1 MWNLHG
7 HLTPPIVQ
15 QNETQVTPSN
25 SPLPYVTDQRAL
37 ESLCHTLRQSPRLA
51 LDTEFVGEDTFVPRL
66 ELIQVATA
74 TTAAVIDFPAVQAG
88 GSLDVFWELIC
99 DAKIEKIVHAG
110 RQDLDLFAIHAGQ
123 IPKPFFDT
131 QIAAAMVGYGA
142 QVAYANL
149 VQRLH
154 GTKLAKA
161 HTFTNWSARP
171 LSDDQIAYALE
182 DVEFLLSIHTHLQN
196 RLNTL
201 GRSEWVSEE
210 FARLETAIGEK
221 SREPQERYQR
231 IRGWDTL
238 KPKGAAVLREV
249 AVWREAEARRR
260 NVPRG
265 RVMRDEVLLQLARHP
280 PKSVNDL
287 RGLRGVHSSDVDR
300 HGGQI
305 LATITS
311 ALALPPSAWPEVPR
325 ERKPDPE
332 STGILELLQA
342 VLKARAAEE
351 GIAPT
356 MLATSADLQTLV
368 DAKQSRTTLDVP
380 ILRGWRR
387 QLAGDLLL
395 QVLDGA
401 VTITVDRTSG
411 ALRMTQGRPG
421 ANEPSSDPPCL
432 TTTSS

>member
-1 MWNLHG
+1 MTT
-7 HLTPPIVQ
+7 TPPM
-15 QNETQVTPSN
+15 
-25 SPLPYVTDQRAL
+25 LYVTDQSAL
-37 ESLCHTLRQSPRLA
+37 ETLCQTLRQSPRLA

-74 TTAAVIDFPAVQAG
+74 STAAVIDFPAVQAN

-110 RQDLDLFAIHAGQ
+110 RQDLDLFATHAGQ

-142 QVAYANL
+142 QVAYAGL

-182 DVEFLLSIHTHLQN
+182 DVEFLLSIHTHLQD
-196 RLNTL
+196 RLSSL
-201 GRSEWVSEE
+201 GRLEWVGEE
-210 FARLETAIGEK
+210 FARLETAVGEK

-238 KPKGAAVLREV
+238 KPKGAAVLREL
-249 AVWREAEARRR
+249 AAWREAEARRR

-280 PKSVNDL
+280 PKSVSEL
-287 RGLRGVHSSDVDR
+287 RGLRGVHSSEVDR
-300 HGGQI
+300 HGEQL

-311 ALALPPSAWPEVPR
+311 ALALPASAWPEVPR

-332 STGILELLQA
+332 STGIVELLQA

-356 MLATSADLQTLV
+356 MLATSSDLQALV
-368 DAKQSRTTLDVP
+368 EAKQNRATLDVP

-411 ALRMTQGRPG
+411 ALRMIQDHASNA
-421 ANEPSSDPPCL
+421 AN
-432 TTTSS
+432 

>member
-1 MWNLHG
+1 MSSLHG
-7 HLTPPIVQ
+7 HQTPRIVQ
-15 QNETQVTPSN
+15 QNEPQVTPFN
-25 SPLPYVTDQRAL
+25 LPLPYVTDQRAL
-37 ESLCHTLRQSPRLA
+37 EALCHTLRQSPRLA
-51 LDTEFVGEDTFVPRL
+51 LDTEFVGEDTFIPRL

-74 TTAAVIDFPAVQAG
+74 TTAAVIDFPAVQAS
-88 GSLDVFWELIC
+88 GSLDIFWELIC
-99 DAKIEKIVHAG
+99 DVKIEKIVHAG

-142 QVAYANL
+142 QIAYANL

-182 DVEFLLSIHTHLQN
+182 DVEFLLSIHTYLQD
-196 RLNTL
+196 RLSTL
-201 GRSEWVSEE
+201 GRLEWVSEE
-210 FARLETAIGEK
+210 FARLETAVGEK

-238 KPKGAAVLREV
+238 KPKGAAVLREL
-249 AVWREAEARRR
+249 AAWREAEARRR

-280 PKSVNDL
+280 PKSVIEL
-287 RGLRGVHSSDVDR
+287 RGLRGLHSSEVDR
-300 HGGQI
+300 HGGQL

-311 ALALPPSAWPEVPR
+311 ALALPPSAWPEVPS

-332 STGILELLQA
+332 STGIVELLQA

-368 DAKQSRTTLDVP
+368 EARQNLTDLDLP
-380 ILRGWRR
+380 ILHGWRR
-387 QLAGDLLL
+387 KLAGELLL

-401 VTITVDRTSG
+401 VTVTVDRTSG
-411 ALRMTQGRPG
+411 ALRMIQGRPSN
-421 ANEPSSDPPCL
+421 ASN
-432 TTTSS
+432 

>member
-1 MWNLHG
+1 M
-7 HLTPPIVQ
+7 TPHVP
-15 QNETQVTPSN
+15 P
-25 SPLPYVTDQRAL
+25 PYVTDQPGL
-37 ESLCHTLRQSPRLA
+37 EFLCHTLRQSPRLA
-51 LDTEFVGEDTFVPRL
+51 LDTEFVGEDTFIPRL

-74 TTAAVIDFPAVQAG
+74 TTAAVIDFPAVQAN

-99 DAKIEKIVHAG
+99 DAKIEKVVHAG
-110 RQDLDLFAIHAGQ
+110 RQDLDLFALHAGQ

-154 GTKLAKA
+154 GTKLEKA

-182 DVEFLLSIHTHLQN
+182 DVEFLLPIHTHLRD
-196 RLNTL
+196 RLKAL
-201 GRSEWVSEE
+201 GRLEWVSEE
-210 FARLETAIGEK
+210 FARLETAVGEK
-221 SREPQERYQR
+221 SREPHERYQR

-238 KPKGAAVLREV
+238 KPKGAAVLREL

-287 RGLRGVHSSDVDR
+287 RGLRGIHSSEIDR
-300 HGGQI
+300 QGGQI
-305 LATITS
+305 LASITS
-311 ALALPPSAWPEVPR
+311 ALALPPSAWPKVPS

-332 STGILELLQA
+332 STGIVELLQA

-368 DAKQSRTTLDVP
+368 ETRQNRTSLNIP
-380 ILRGWRR
+380 ILHGWRR
-387 QLAGDLLL
+387 QLVGDLLL
-395 QVLDGA
+395 QVLDGD
-401 VTITVDRTSG
+401 VTVSVDRTSS
-411 ALRMTQGRPG
+411 ALRMTKGLSSNIPG
-421 ANEPSSDPPCL
+421 
-432 TTTSS
+432 

>member
-1 MWNLHG
+1 MWSLRDPRTI
-7 HLTPPIVQ
+7 LTIQP
-15 QNETQVTPSN
+15 NERPVTPK
-25 SPLPYVTDQRAL
+25 PPMQYVTDQSAL
-37 ESLCHTLRQSPRLA
+37 ETLCQTLRQSSRLA

-74 TTAAVIDFPAVQAG
+74 STAAVIDFPAVQAS
-88 GSLDVFWELIC
+88 GSLDAFWELIC
-99 DAKIEKIVHAG
+99 DTKIEKIVHAG
-110 RQDLDLFAIHAGQ
+110 RQDLDLFATHAGQ
-123 IPKPFFDT
+123 VPKPFFDT

-171 LSDDQIAYALE
+171 LSDDQISYALE
-182 DVEFLLSIHTHLQN
+182 DVEFLLSIHTHLQD
-196 RLNTL
+196 RLSSL
-201 GRSEWVSEE
+201 GRLEWVGEE
-210 FARLETAIGEK
+210 FARLETAVGEK

-238 KPKGAAVLREV
+238 KPKGAAVLREL
-249 AVWREAEARRR
+249 AAWREAEARRR

-280 PKSVNDL
+280 PKSVSEL
-287 RGLRGVHSSDVDR
+287 RGLRGVHSSEVDR
-300 HGGQI
+300 HGEQLLG
-305 LATITS
+305 TITS
-311 ALALPPSAWPEVPR
+311 ALALPPTAWPEIPR

-332 STGILELLQA
+332 STGIVELLQA

-356 MLATSADLQTLV
+356 MLATSSDLQTLV
-368 DAKQSRTTLDVP
+368 EAKQNRATLDVP

-395 QVLDGA
+395 KVLDGA

-411 ALRMTQGRPG
+411 ALRMAQEDLSK
-421 ANEPSSDPPCL
+421 AAS
-432 TTTSS
+432 

>member
-1 MWNLHG
+1 
-7 HLTPPIVQ
+7 
-15 QNETQVTPSN
+15 
-25 SPLPYVTDQRAL
+25 
-37 ESLCHTLRQSPRLA
+37 
-51 LDTEFVGEDTFVPRL
+51 LDTEFVGEDTFIPRL

-74 TTAAVIDFPAVQAG
+74 ATTAVIDFPAVQAS

-171 LSDDQIAYALE
+171 LSVDQIAYALE
-182 DVEFLLSIHTHLQN
+182 DVEFLLSIHTHLQD

-201 GRSEWVSEE
+201 GRLEWASEE
-210 FARLETAIGEK
+210 FARLEAAVGEK

-238 KPKGAAVLREV
+238 KPKGAAVLREL
-249 AVWREAEARRR
+249 AAWREAEARRR

-280 PKSVNDL
+280 PKSVNEL
-287 RGLRGVHSSDVDR
+287 RGLRGVHSSEVDR
-300 HGGQI
+300 QGGQL

-311 ALALPPSAWPEVPR
+311 ALALPPSAWPEVPC

-332 STGILELLQA
+332 STGVVELLQA

-356 MLATSADLQTLV
+356 MPATSADLQTLV
-368 DAKQSRTTLDVP
+368 EAKQNRTARDLP

-401 VTITVDRTSG
+401 VTVTVDRTSG
-411 ALRMTQGRPG
+411 ALRMT
-421 ANEPSSDPPCL
+421 
-432 TTTSS
+432 

>member
-1 MWNLHG
+1 
-7 HLTPPIVQ
+7 
-15 QNETQVTPSN
+15 
-25 SPLPYVTDQRAL
+25 VTDQPAL

-51 LDTEFVGEDTFVPRL
+51 LDTEFVGEDTFIPRL

-182 DVEFLLSIHTHLQN
+182 DVEFLLSIHTHLRD
-196 RLNTL
+196 RLSTL
-201 GRSEWVSEE
+201 GRLEWVSEE
-210 FARLETAIGEK
+210 FARLETAVGEK

-231 IRGWDTL
+231 IRGWDSL
-238 KPKGAAVLREV
+238 KPKGAAVLREL

-287 RGLRGVHSSDVDR
+287 RGLRGVHASEVDR
-300 HGGQI
+300 HGGQL

-311 ALALPPSAWPEVPR
+311 ALALPPSAWPAVPC

-332 STGILELLQA
+332 STGIVELLQA

-368 DAKQSRTTLDVP
+368 DAKQNRTALDVP

-387 QLAGDLLL
+387 QVVGDLLL
-395 QVLDGA
+395 RVLDGA
-401 VTITVDRTSG
+401 VTITVDRISG
-411 ALRMTQGRPG
+411 ALRMI
-421 ANEPSSDPPCL
+421 
-432 TTTSS
+432 

>member
-1 MWNLHG
+1 MSSLHG
-7 HLTPPIVQ
+7 HRTPPTAR
-15 QNETQVTPSN
+15 QNEIDVTSPK
-25 SPLPYVTDQRAL
+25 SPLLYVTDQAAL
-37 ESLCHTLRQSPRLA
+37 ESLCHELRHSARLA
-51 LDTEFVGEDTFVPRL
+51 LDTEFVGEETFIPRL

-74 TTAAVIDFPAVQAG
+74 TTAAVIDFPAVQAS
-88 GSLDVFWELIC
+88 GSLDALWELIC
-99 DAKIEKIVHAG
+99 DVKIEKIVHAG
-110 RQDLDLFAIHAGQ
+110 RQDLDLFAIHAGE

-149 VQRLH
+149 VHRLH
-154 GTKLAKA
+154 GMKLAKA

-182 DVEFLLSIHTHLQN
+182 DVEFLLSIHTHLQD
-196 RLNTL
+196 RLRTL
-201 GRSEWVSEE
+201 GRSEWITEE

-238 KPKGAAVLREV
+238 KPKGAAVLREL
-249 AVWREAEARRR
+249 AVWREVEARRR

-280 PKSVNDL
+280 PQSLKEFK
-287 RGLRGVHSSDVDR
+287 GLRGVHSSEVER
-300 HGGQI
+300 HGEQL
-305 LATITS
+305 LAIMTT
-311 ALALPPSAWPEVPR
+311 ALALPPSAWPKVPC
-325 ERKPDPE
+325 ERKPDPD
-332 STGILELLQA
+332 STGIVELLQA
-342 VLKARAAEE
+342 VLRARAAEK

-356 MLATSADLQTLV
+356 MVATSADLQTLV
-368 DAKQSRTTLDVP
+368 EAKHDRTALDLP

-395 QVLDGA
+395 DVLDGA

-411 ALRMTQGRPG
+411 ALRMTQGGSHTPFTHV
-421 ANEPSSDPPCL
+421 PSF
-432 TTTSS
+432 TSST

>member
-1 MWNLHG
+1 MSSLHG
-7 HLTPPIVQ
+7 HQTPLIVQ
-15 QNETQVTPSN
+15 QNEPQVTPFN
-25 SPLPYVTDQRAL
+25 LPLPYVTDQRAL
-37 ESLCHTLRQSPRLA
+37 EALCHTLRQSPRLA
-51 LDTEFVGEDTFVPRL
+51 LDTEFVGEDTFIPRL

-74 TTAAVIDFPAVQAG
+74 TTAAVIDFPAVQAS
-88 GSLDVFWELIC
+88 GSLDIFWELIC
-99 DAKIEKIVHAG
+99 DVKIEKIVHAG

-142 QVAYANL
+142 QIAYANL

-182 DVEFLLSIHTHLQN
+182 DVEFLLSIHTYLQD
-196 RLNTL
+196 RLSTL
-201 GRSEWVSEE
+201 GRLEWVSEE
-210 FARLETAIGEK
+210 FARLETAVGEK

-238 KPKGAAVLREV
+238 KPKGAAVLREL
-249 AVWREAEARRR
+249 AAWREAEARRR

-280 PKSVNDL
+280 PKSVIEL
-287 RGLRGVHSSDVDR
+287 RGLRGLHSSEVDR
-300 HGGQI
+300 HGGQL

-311 ALALPPSAWPEVPR
+311 ALALPPSAWPEVPS

-332 STGILELLQA
+332 STGIVELLQA

-368 DAKQSRTTLDVP
+368 EARQNLTDLDLP
-380 ILRGWRR
+380 ILHGWRR
-387 QLAGDLLL
+387 KLAGELLL

-401 VTITVDRTSG
+401 VTVTVDRISG
-411 ALRMTQGRPG
+411 ALRMIQGRPSN
-421 ANEPSSDPPCL
+421 ASS
-432 TTTSS
+432 

>member
-1 MWNLHG
+1 MSSLHG
-7 HLTPPIVQ
+7 HQTPPTGQ
-15 QNETQVTPSN
+15 QNEIQVTPPN
-25 SPLPYVTDQRAL
+25 PPLPYVTDQRAL

-51 LDTEFVGEDTFVPRL
+51 LDTEFVGEDTFIPRL

-74 TTAAVIDFPAVQAG
+74 ATAAVIDFPAVQAS

-99 DAKIEKIVHAG
+99 NAKIEKIVHAG

-154 GTKLAKA
+154 GKKLAKA

-182 DVEFLLSIHTHLQN
+182 DVEFLLSIHTHLQD
-196 RLNTL
+196 RLSTL
-201 GRSEWVSEE
+201 GRLEWVSEE
-210 FARLETAIGEK
+210 FARLETAVGEK

-238 KPKGAAVLREV
+238 KPKGAAVLREL
-249 AVWREAEARRR
+249 AAWREAEARRR

-280 PKSVNDL
+280 PKSVNEL
-287 RGLRGVHSSDVDR
+287 RGLRGVHSSEVDR
-300 HGGQI
+300 QGEQL

-332 STGILELLQA
+332 STGIVELLQA

-356 MLATSADLQTLV
+356 MLATSSDLQTLV
-368 DAKQSRTTLDVP
+368 EAKQNRTALDVP

-395 QVLDGA
+395 QVLDGGVA
-401 VTITVDRTSG
+401 ISVDRTSG
-411 ALRMTQGRPG
+411 VLRMTTGSTSK
-421 ANEPSSDPPCL
+421 ASS
-432 TTTSS
+432 

>member
-1 MWNLHG
+1 
-7 HLTPPIVQ
+7 
-15 QNETQVTPSN
+15 
-25 SPLPYVTDQRAL
+25 VTDQRAL
-37 ESLCHTLRQSPRLA
+37 EALCHTLRQSPRLA
-51 LDTEFVGEDTFVPRL
+51 LDTEFVGEDTFIPRL

-74 TTAAVIDFPAVQAG
+74 TTAAVIDFPAVQAS
-88 GSLDVFWELIC
+88 GSLDIFWELIC
-99 DAKIEKIVHAG
+99 DVKIEKIVHAG

-142 QVAYANL
+142 QIAYANL

-182 DVEFLLSIHTHLQN
+182 DVEFLLSIHTYLQD
-196 RLNTL
+196 RLSTL
-201 GRSEWVSEE
+201 GRLEWVSEE
-210 FARLETAIGEK
+210 FARLETAVGEK

-238 KPKGAAVLREV
+238 KPKGAAVLREL
-249 AVWREAEARRR
+249 AAWREAEARRR

-280 PKSVNDL
+280 PKSVIEL
-287 RGLRGVHSSDVDR
+287 RGLRGLHSSEVDR
-300 HGGQI
+300 HGGQL

-311 ALALPPSAWPEVPR
+311 ALALQPSAWPEVPS

-332 STGILELLQA
+332 STGIVELLQA

-368 DAKQSRTTLDVP
+368 EARQNLTDLDLP
-380 ILRGWRR
+380 ILHGWRR
-387 QLAGDLLL
+387 KLAGELLL

-401 VTITVDRTSG
+401 VTVTVDRTSG
-411 ALRMTQGRPG
+411 ALRMIQGRPSN
-421 ANEPSSDPPCL
+421 ASS
-432 TTTSS
+432 

>member
-1 MWNLHG
+1 MSSRHG
-7 HLTPPIVQ
+7 RRTPPT
-15 QNETQVTPSN
+15 TQPSERPVTPN
-25 SPLPYVTDQRAL
+25 SPMQYVTDQSAL
-37 ESLCHTLRQSPRLA
+37 DALCLVLRQSPRLA
-51 LDTEFVGEDTFVPRL
+51 LDTEFVGEDTFIPRL

-74 TTAAVIDFPAVQAG
+74 ATAAVIDFPAVQAS
-88 GSLDVFWELIC
+88 GSLDAFWELVC
-99 DAKIEKIVHAG
+99 DPKIEKIVHAG
-110 RQDLDLFAIHAGQ
+110 RQDLDLFATHAGQ

-154 GTKLAKA
+154 GTKLEKA

-182 DVEFLLSIHTHLQN
+182 DVEFLLPIHTHLLD
-196 RLNTL
+196 RLNSL
-201 GRSEWVSEE
+201 GRAEWVSEE
-210 FARLETAIGEK
+210 FARLESAVGEK

-238 KPKGAAVLREV
+238 KPKGAVVLREL
-249 AVWREAEARRR
+249 AAWREAEARRR

-280 PKSVNDL
+280 PKSVHEF
-287 RGLRGVHSSDVDR
+287 RGLRGVHSSEVDR
-300 HGGQI
+300 HGEQLLG
-305 LATITS
+305 TITS

-332 STGILELLQA
+332 STGIVELLQA

-368 DAKQSRTTLDVP
+368 EAKQNRATLDVP

-387 QLAGDLLL
+387 QLVGDLLL

-411 ALRMTQGRPG
+411 ALRMMPG
-421 ANEPSSDPPCL
+421 LP
-432 TTTSS
+432 

>member
-1 MWNLHG
+1 M
-7 HLTPPIVQ
+7 Q
-15 QNETQVTPSN
+15 
-25 SPLPYVTDQRAL
+25 YVTDQRAL
-37 ESLCHTLRQSPRLA
+37 ETLCLTLRQSSRLA
-51 LDTEFVGEDTFVPRL
+51 LDTEFVGEDTFIPRL

-74 TTAAVIDFPAVQAG
+74 TTAAVIDFPAVQAN
-88 GSLDVFWELIC
+88 GSLDVLWELIC
-99 DAKIEKIVHAG
+99 DPKIEKIVHAG
-110 RQDLDLFAIHAGQ
+110 RQDLDLFATHAGQ

-154 GTKLAKA
+154 GTKLEKA

-182 DVEFLLSIHTHLQN
+182 DVEFLLSIHTHLQD
-196 RLNTL
+196 RLSSL
-201 GRSEWVSEE
+201 GRLEWVSEE
-210 FARLETAIGEK
+210 FARLETAVGEK

-238 KPKGAAVLREV
+238 KPKGAAVLREL
-249 AVWREAEARRR
+249 AAWREAEARRR

-280 PKSVNDL
+280 PKSVHEL
-287 RGLRGVHSSDVDR
+287 RGLRGVHSSEVDR
-300 HGGQI
+300 HGEQ
-305 LATITS
+305 LLSTMTS
-311 ALALPPSAWPEVPR
+311 AQALPPSSWPEVPR

-332 STGILELLQA
+332 STGIVELLQA
-342 VLKARAAEE
+342 VLRARAAEE
-351 GIAPT
+351 GISPT
-356 MLATSADLQTLV
+356 MLATSSDLQTLV
-368 DAKQSRTTLDVP
+368 EAKQNRATLDVP

-387 QLAGDLLL
+387 QLVGDLLL

-411 ALRMTQGRPG
+411 ALRMIPG
-421 ANEPSSDPPCL
+421 QS
-432 TTTSS
+432 

>member
-1 MWNLHG
+1 MSSRQG
-7 HLTPPIVQ
+7 RQTPPITQ
-15 QNETQVTPSN
+15 QSETRVTPN
-25 SPLPYVTDQRAL
+25 SPMQYVTDQRAL
-37 ESLCHTLRQSPRLA
+37 EALCLTLRQSPRLA
-51 LDTEFVGEDTFVPRL
+51 LDTEFVGEDTFIPRL

-74 TTAAVIDFPAVQAG
+74 TTAAVIDFPAVQAS
-88 GSLDVFWELIC
+88 GSLDAFWELIC

-110 RQDLDLFAIHAGQ
+110 RQDLDLFATHAGQ

-154 GTKLAKA
+154 GTKLEKA

-182 DVEFLLSIHTHLQN
+182 DVEFLLSIHTHLQD
-196 RLNTL
+196 RLSTL
-201 GRSEWVSEE
+201 GRLEWVSEE
-210 FARLETAIGEK
+210 FARLETAVGEK

-238 KPKGAAVLREV
+238 KPKGAAVLREL
-249 AVWREAEARRR
+249 AAWREGEARRR

-280 PKSVNDL
+280 PKSVHEL
-287 RGLRGVHSSDVDR
+287 RGLRGVHSSEVDR
-300 HGGQI
+300 QGEQ
-305 LATITS
+305 LLVTITS

-332 STGILELLQA
+332 STGIVELLQA

-356 MLATSADLQTLV
+356 MLATSSDLQMLV
-368 DAKQSRTTLDVP
+368 EAKQNRTVLDVP

-387 QLAGDLLL
+387 RLAGDLLL

-411 ALRMTQGRPG
+411 ALRMTTG
-421 ANEPSSDPPCL
+421 SSSKA
-432 TTTSS
+432 SS

>member
-1 MWNLHG
+1 
-7 HLTPPIVQ
+7 
-15 QNETQVTPSN
+15 
-25 SPLPYVTDQRAL
+25 VTDQRAL
-37 ESLCHTLRQSPRLA
+37 EALCHTLRQSPRLA
-51 LDTEFVGEDTFVPRL
+51 LDTEFVGEDTFIPRL

-99 DAKIEKIVHAG
+99 DGKIEKIVHAG

-196 RLNTL
+196 RLSTL

-221 SREPQERYQR
+221 GREPQERYQR

-238 KPKGAAVLREV
+238 KPKGAAVLREL

-300 HGGQI
+300 HGAQI
-305 LATITS
+305 LASLTS
-311 ALALPPSAWPEVPR
+311 ALALPQSAWPEVPS

-332 STGILELLQA
+332 STGIVELLQA

-368 DAKQSRTTLDVP
+368 DTKQSRAALDVP

-387 QLAGDLLL
+387 QLAGELLL

-411 ALRMTQGRPG
+411 ALRMTQGRPSLPQ
-421 ANEPSSDPPCL
+421 ANEPSQILPA
-432 TTTSS
+432 

>member
-1 MWNLHG
+1 MSSLHG
-7 HLTPPIVQ
+7 HRTPPTAR
-15 QNETQVTPSN
+15 QNEIHVTSPR
-25 SPLPYVTDQRAL
+25 SPLLYVTDQPAL
-37 ESLCHTLRQSPRLA
+37 ESLCHELRHSARLA
-51 LDTEFVGEDTFVPRL
+51 LDTEFVGEETFIPRL

-74 TTAAVIDFPAVQAG
+74 TTAAVIDFPAVQAS
-88 GSLDVFWELIC
+88 GSLDVLWELIC
-99 DAKIEKIVHAG
+99 DVKIEKIVHAG
-110 RQDLDLFAIHAGQ
+110 RQDLDLFAIHTGQ

-149 VQRLH
+149 VHRLQ
-154 GTKLAKA
+154 GLKLAKA

-182 DVEFLLSIHTHLQN
+182 DVEFLLSIHTHLQD
-196 RLNTL
+196 RLRTL
-201 GRSEWVSEE
+201 GRSEWITEE

-238 KPKGAAVLREV
+238 KPKGAAVLREL
-249 AVWREAEARRR
+249 AVWREVEARRR

-280 PKSVNDL
+280 PRSLKEFK
-287 RGLRGVHSSDVDR
+287 GLRGVHSSEVER
-300 HGGQI
+300 HGEQL
-305 LATITS
+305 LAIMTT
-311 ALALPPSAWPEVPR
+311 ALALPPSVWPKVPC
-325 ERKPDPE
+325 ERKPDPD
-332 STGILELLQA
+332 STGIVELLQA
-342 VLKARAAEE
+342 VLRARAAEK

-356 MLATSADLQTLV
+356 MVATSADLQTLV
-368 DAKQSRTTLDVP
+368 EAKHDRTALDLP

-395 QVLDGA
+395 DVLDGA

-411 ALRMTQGRPG
+411 ALRMTQGG
-421 ANEPSSDPPCL
+421 AHTPLTHVPSF
-432 TTTSS
+432 TSST

>member
-1 MWNLHG
+1 MSSLPG
-7 HLTPPIVQ
+7 HRTPSTVQ
-15 QNETQVTPSN
+15 QSETRVTPNPS
-25 SPLPYVTDQRAL
+25 LPYVTDQHAL

-51 LDTEFVGEDTFVPRL
+51 LDTEFVGEDTFIPRL

-110 RQDLDLFAIHAGQ
+110 RQDLDLFAVHAGQ

-131 QIAAAMVGYGA
+131 QIAAAMLGYGA

-182 DVEFLLSIHTHLQN
+182 DVEFLLSIHTHLLD
-196 RLNTL
+196 RLTTL
-201 GRSEWVSEE
+201 GRLEWVSEE
-210 FARLETAIGEK
+210 FARLETAVGEK
-221 SREPQERYQR
+221 GREPQERYQR

-238 KPKGAAVLREV
+238 KPKGAAVLRKL
-249 AVWREAEARRR
+249 AAWREAEARRR

-265 RVMRDEVLLQLARHP
+265 RVVRDEVLLQLARHP
-280 PKSVNDL
+280 PKSVHEL
-287 RGLRGVHSSDVDR
+287 RGLRGVHSSEVER
-300 HGGQI
+300 HGEQL
-305 LATITS
+305 LATITA

-332 STGILELLQA
+332 STGIVELLQA

-356 MLATSADLQTLV
+356 MLATSADLQTLLE
-368 DAKQSRTTLDVP
+368 ARQNRTALDVP

-387 QLAGDLLL
+387 QLAGGLLL
-395 QVLDGA
+395 EVLDGA

-411 ALRMTQGRPG
+411 ALRMTPG
-421 ANEPSSDPPCL
+421 STSNASS
-432 TTTSS
+432 

>member
-1 MWNLHG
+1 M
-7 HLTPPIVQ
+7 
-15 QNETQVTPSN
+15 
-25 SPLPYVTDQRAL
+25 
-37 ESLCHTLRQSPRLA
+37 RQSPRLA
-51 LDTEFVGEDTFVPRL
+51 LDTEFVGEDTFIPRL
-66 ELIQVATA
+66 ELIQVATT
-74 TTAAVIDFPAVQAG
+74 TTAAVIDFPAVQAN

-99 DAKIEKIVHAG
+99 DAKIEKVVHAG
-110 RQDLDLFAIHAGQ
+110 RQDLDLFALHAGQ

-182 DVEFLLSIHTHLQN
+182 DVEFLLSIHTHLRD
-196 RLNTL
+196 RLKAL
-201 GRSEWVSEE
+201 GRLEWVSEE
-210 FARLETAIGEK
+210 FARLETAVGEK
-221 SREPQERYQR
+221 SREPHERYQR

-238 KPKGAAVLREV
+238 KPKGAAVLREL

-287 RGLRGVHSSDVDR
+287 RGLRGIHSSEIDR
-300 HGGQI
+300 QGGQI
-305 LATITS
+305 LASITS
-311 ALALPPSAWPEVPR
+311 ALALPPSAWPKVPS

-332 STGILELLQA
+332 STGIVELLQA

-368 DAKQSRTTLDVP
+368 ETRQNRTTLNIP
-380 ILRGWRR
+380 ILHGWRR
-387 QLAGDLLL
+387 QLVGDLLL
-395 QVLDGA
+395 QVLDGD
-401 VTITVDRTSG
+401 VTVSVDRTSS
-411 ALRMTQGRPG
+411 ALRMTKGLSSNTPRLTNQPRWPG
-421 ANEPSSDPPCL
+421 LLNPASLAIAVISQTPPVLPRSPSHPFRRSDVE
-432 TTTSS
+432 

>member
-1 MWNLHG
+1 MWSLRDPRTT
-7 HLTPPIVQ
+7 LTIQP
-15 QNETQVTPSN
+15 NERPVTPK
-25 SPLPYVTDQRAL
+25 PPMLYVTDQSAL
-37 ESLCHTLRQSPRLA
+37 ETLCLTLKQSSRLA

-74 TTAAVIDFPAVQAG
+74 DTAAVIDFPAVQAK
-88 GSLDVFWELIC
+88 GSLDAFWELIC
-99 DAKIEKIVHAG
+99 DTKIEKIVHAG
-110 RQDLDLFAIHAGQ
+110 RQDLDLFATHAGQ

-182 DVEFLLSIHTHLQN
+182 DVEFLLSIHTHLQE
-196 RLNTL
+196 RLGSL
-201 GRSEWVSEE
+201 GRLEWVGEE
-210 FARLETAIGEK
+210 FARLETAVGEK
-221 SREPQERYQR
+221 SREPLERYQR

-238 KPKGAAVLREV
+238 KPKGAAVLREL
-249 AVWREAEARRR
+249 AAWREAEARRR

-280 PKSVNDL
+280 PKSVSEL
-287 RGLRGVHSSDVDR
+287 RGLRGVHSSEVDR
-300 HGGQI
+300 HGEQLLG
-305 LATITS
+305 AITS
-311 ALALPPSAWPEVPR
+311 ALALPPTAWPEVPR

-332 STGILELLQA
+332 STGIVELLQA

-356 MLATSADLQTLV
+356 MLATSSDLQTLV
-368 DAKQSRTTLDVP
+368 EARQNRATLDVP

-395 QVLDGA
+395 KVLDGA

-411 ALRMTQGRPG
+411 ALKMTEG
-421 ANEPSSDPPCL
+421 NPSKAAG
-432 TTTSS
+432 

>member
-1 MWNLHG
+1 MLNLHG
-7 HLTPPIVQ
+7 HQTPPIAP
-15 QNETQVTPSN
+15 QNERPMTPN
-25 SPLPYVTDQRAL
+25 LPTPYVTDQSAL
-37 ESLCHTLRQSPRLA
+37 ELLCHTLRQSSRLA
-51 LDTEFVGEDTFVPRL
+51 LDTEFVGEDTFIPRL

-74 TTAAVIDFPAVQAG
+74 TTAAVIDFPAVQAN

-99 DAKIEKIVHAG
+99 DAKIEKVFHAG
-110 RQDLDLFAIHAGQ
+110 RQDLDLFALHAGQ

-171 LSDDQIAYALE
+171 LSDDQISYALE
-182 DVEFLLSIHTHLQN
+182 DVEFLLSIHTHLQD
-196 RLNTL
+196 RLKTL
-201 GRSEWVSEE
+201 GRSEWVNEE
-210 FARLETAIGEK
+210 FARLESVVGEK

-238 KPKGAAVLREV
+238 KPKGAAVLREL

-287 RGLRGVHSSDVDR
+287 RGLRGVHSSEVDR
-300 HGGQI
+300 HGGQL
-305 LATITS
+305 LAAITS
-311 ALALPPSAWPEVPR
+311 ALALPPSAWPEVPP

-332 STGILELLQA
+332 STGIVELLQA

-368 DAKQSRTTLDVP
+368 EAKQNRTALSIS
-380 ILRGWRR
+380 ILHGWRR

-401 VTITVDRTSG
+401 VTVSVDKASG
-411 ALRMTQGRPG
+411 ALRMAPG
-421 ANEPSSDPPCL
+421 SNSKVG
-432 TTTSS
+432 